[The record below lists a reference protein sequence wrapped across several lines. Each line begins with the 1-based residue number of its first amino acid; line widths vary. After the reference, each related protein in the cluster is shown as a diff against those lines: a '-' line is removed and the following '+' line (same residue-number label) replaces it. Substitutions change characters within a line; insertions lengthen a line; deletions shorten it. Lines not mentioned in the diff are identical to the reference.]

1 MKRMFCTATA
11 ALLAVAAAD
20 AVEEKPLPQS
30 AGQVRPVL
38 VGAALPPAVLPG
50 DDASHWVNF
59 DLGAAVAEKP
69 AVLVFY
75 RGGW

>member
-1 MKRMFCTATA
+1 MKRLFCTATA
-11 ALLAVAAAD
+11 VLLAAAAAD
-20 AVEEKPLPQS
+20 AVEEEPLPKS

-38 VGAALPPAVLPG
+38 VGAALPPAVLTG
-50 DDASHWVNF
+50 DDEVSL

>member
-1 MKRMFCTATA
+1 MKRLFCTATA
-11 ALLAVAAAD
+11 ALLAVADAD

-38 VGAALPPAVLPG
+38 VGAALPPAVLTG
-50 DDASHWVNF
+50 DDEVSL

>member
-1 MKRMFCTATA
+1 MKRLFCTATA
-11 ALLAVAAAD
+11 ALLAAAAAD
-20 AVEEKPLPQS
+20 AVEEEPLPQS

-50 DDASHWVNF
+50 DDEVSL
-59 DLGAAVAEKP
+59 DLAAAVAEKP
-69 AVLVFY
+69 AVIVFY

>member
-50 DDASHWVNF
+50 DDGVNF

>member
-1 MKRMFCTATA
+1 MKRLFCTATA
-11 ALLAVAAAD
+11 ALLAVAATD
-20 AVEEKPLPQS
+20 GEEEPLPQS
-30 AGQVRPVL
+30 AGQVRPML

-50 DDASHWVNF
+50 DDEVSL
-59 DLGAAVAEKP
+59 DLAAALAEKP